1 MLPEEIPI
9 DFKRLEVKL
18 LLTSLGSNS
27 KSGPPVSGAGT
38 AEELVGLIENAQ
50 YQEVLR
56 SDTAST
62 LLPLPSSFGGS
73 SQDDV
78 ASAAK
83 KYYDKVRSALSSYLS
98 SAESTTD
105 KADRHLQA
113 LAVGVA
119 ALYIFLQTNFTG
131 PPMRDVVGAPYEL
144 RGAPRGP
151 NMDDWAM
158 QELAADGEDPI
169 GRYRLPQYLLTARIL
184 LVEPRLPHT
193 KDRQAALQA
202 TSQSALSTARQEG
215 GLLHKWP
222 LTGAW
227 WAARTLA
234 WQQRLLSRRSPT
246 LRVGLLRLFSQILQG
261 LASEDAPIAV
271 GLGVEAGLG
280 RQVHVAALLEAAL
293 MEYMYD
299 CVDAGEA
306 TLKEALKVA
315 GVEFKLSGVLGKRT
329 EHQVESK
336 AQLVLTV
343 ERAPAGEE
351 AGGWESDEEEMVRK
365 DAAAVEAA
373 PQDAPAV
380 EAPAPSPAAETD
392 SGDSAPVVEGEQ
404 PVRREGTGENKLAEF
419 GIKDESNVIEAGPRL
434 DSAEGATTLRSLEQ
448 ALVLAHCTSIKRSSA
463 DDELQGWEM
472 APYVDAVR
480 SQRCTR
486 PLFSVVCN
494 LLQARFEKARGRTRE
509 RALLRMEALVEE
521 VQGASLETAAAA
533 QRMRYA
539 FSVWLPPW
547 LSLRKEWG
555 EMLLSFGFVG
565 PAMSLFEGGCAVAN
579 RRMRDDK

>member
-1 MLPEEIPI
+1 MWYAI
-9 DFKRLEVKL
+9 DSLHARLEREERRL
-18 LLTSLGSNS
+18 PMSLSL
-27 KSGPPVSGAGT
+27 GT

-169 GRYRLPQYLLTARIL
+169 GRRVVGGAYASMAAAST
-184 LVEPRLPHT
+184 EPAVT
-193 KDRQAALQA
+193 D
-202 TSQSALSTARQEG
+202 
-215 GLLHKWP
+215 
-222 LTGAW
+222 
-227 WAARTLA
+227 AAR
-234 WQQRLLSRRSPT
+234 
-246 LRVGLLRLFSQILQG
+246 GQILQG

-299 CVDAGEA
+299 CVDAARFEKARGRTRERALLRMEA
-306 TLKEALKVA
+306 LVEEVQGASLETAAAAQRMRYAFSALKVA

-329 EHQVESK
+329 EHQGESASAPKEAGNVGAGGAVLRNLHVAECGLKAPLTLRFGSGVFQVESK

-494 LLQARFEKARGRTRE
+494 LLQ
-509 RALLRMEALVEE
+509 
-521 VQGASLETAAAA
+521 
-533 QRMRYA
+533 
-539 FSVWLPPW
+539 
-547 LSLRKEWG
+547 
-555 EMLLSFGFVG
+555 
-565 PAMSLFEGGCAVAN
+565 
-579 RRMRDDK
+579 